1 MKKRVNIITA
11 VVLMALTGLVTYVV
25 TFSWVQD
32 DFNQKLETFST
43 QRQEWGPFYMALN
56 NIGDYYVGEPD
67 RQKMMQG
74 AIDGMVRNLGD
85 RWSHYFDP
93 ESFRAYLE
101 SQDDYIGIGV
111 SVAIDSLPLLIYE
124 VMPHSPARDVNLLEG
139 DLITHID
146 GASVVALGYDASVER
161 LKKGDEYTTVSLTI
175 ERPSEGGGSF
185 TVDVMRR
192 TIVRERVAA
201 ELLDSGGGKVGLVK
215 ISSFEDR
222 VDEEFIEKVGA
233 LLEEGAA
240 GLVFDV
246 RNNPGGKLQV
256 LERMLDYLLPEGELI
271 TLKYKDGRV
280 DVRASGPECI
290 ELPMAVVINGDSV
303 SAAEFFAACLQEYD
317 WAVVVGEKTGG
328 KGYAQEHFRLSDG
341 SGLYLSTSEY
351 FTSKGVSLAG
361 VGLTPDVEIVLSED
375 ERRHIGDPSLD
386 RQLQRAL
393 LELNYRG

>member
-25 TFSWVQD
+25 TFSWVQF
-32 DFNQKLETFST
+32 DFNQQLETFSK
-43 QRQEWGPFYMALN
+43 QRQEWAPFYVALDHIEN
-56 NIGDYYVGEPD
+56 KCIGEADK
-67 RQKMMQG
+67 QKLMQG
-74 AIDGMVRNLGD
+74 AIDGMVRNTGD

-111 SVAIDSLPLLIYE
+111 SVAIDSMPLLIYE
-124 VMPHSPARDVNLLEG
+124 VMPNSPAQDVSLLEG

-146 GASVVALGYDASVER
+146 GLAVAELGYDASVER
-161 LKKGDEYTTVSLTI
+161 LKNGDEYTTVALTI

-185 TVDVMRR
+185 TVEVMRR
-192 TIVRERVAA
+192 TIVRERVTA
-201 ELLDSGGGKVGLVK
+201 ELLDAGDGKAGLVR

-233 LLEEGAA
+233 LLEEGVT

-256 LERMLDYLLPEGELI
+256 LERMLDYLLPEGDLI
-271 TLKYKDGRV
+271 TLKYKDGKV
-280 DVRASGPECI
+280 DVRASGPECVR
-290 ELPMAVVINGDSV
+290 LPMAVLINGDSV
-303 SAAEFFAACLQEYD
+303 SAAEFFAACLREYD
-317 WAVVVGEKTGG
+317 WAVVIGEKTGG

-351 FTSKGVSLAG
+351 FTSKGASLAG
-361 VGLTPDVEIVLSED
+361 VGLTPDVEIVLSEE

-393 LELNYRG
+393 LELPYRN